1 MLSPNINQTNELM
14 TQALNEIMQLD
25 KYSKTA
31 ISIFIGKL
39 AKDPSW
45 LASVRSRVNMLS
57 DAGVSWMNNK
67 PKLWSQILLQ
77 FINYSTNFESF
88 AQQQAKGNLSTK
100 QYITLLNS
108 LLLDQLN
115 TAVSE
120 TKLAKD
126 GIQSQQ
132 AQFKDIQP
140 LLEASIQEG
149 WQELADEEQQMVKI
163 AAEMM
168 HLQDLVSSL
177 EEKVTSGII
186 SGNKSVISSSVST
199 VYKLVTTTGNS
210 FSFLSMATSAITVG
224 KMYFDIISNT
234 DKAAK
239 ALLEIAKLQQQA
251 SEEAQA
257 AAATKIVLQLLYNL
271 EKSFLAMHEVI
282 PQIITMWQTEENKIK
297 SVIQAIEAGA
307 DPKTYFD
314 ILTVPTANAN
324 WKAISKFTIAIPSLI
339 QETGK
344 PVVLDP
350 QKGKVTTTDS

>member
-1 MLSPNINQTNELM
+1 MLSPSINQTNELM

-25 KYSKTA
+25 KNSNTA

-39 AKDPSW
+39 TKDPDW
-45 LASVRSRVNMLS
+45 LASVRNRIKMLS
-57 DAGVSWMNNK
+57 DAGVSWMNQK
-67 PKLWSQILLQ
+67 PELWSQILVQ
-77 FINYSTNFESF
+77 FINYSTNFASF
-88 AQQQAKGNLSTK
+88 AEQQSKGNLSTDEFVVLLK
-100 QYITLLNS
+100 TLLRN
-108 LLLDQLN
+108 QLK

-120 TKLAKD
+120 TTLAKE
-126 GIQSQQ
+126 GIQSHQN
-132 AQFKDIQP
+132 QFKSIQP

-177 EEKVTSGII
+177 DEKISSGII
-186 SGNKSVISSSVST
+186 SGNKSVISSSIST
-199 VYKLVTTTGNS
+199 IYKLVTTTGSS

-224 KMYFDIISNT
+224 KMYFDIISST

-239 ALLEIAKLQQQA
+239 ALQEIAKLQVEA

-257 AAATKIVLQLLYNL
+257 AAATKIILQLLYSL
-271 EKSFLAMHEVI
+271 EKSFLAMHEVL
-282 PQIITMWQTEENKIK
+282 PQIITMWQTEQNKIE

-324 WKAISKFTIAIPSLI
+324 WQAISKFTEAIPTI
-339 QETGK
+339 IEDTGK
-344 PVVLDP
+344 PVILNP
-350 QKGKVTTTDS
+350 QNGKVTTTDS